1 MQFLLDYILPFA
13 VLGLAGLFR
22 KDKQLPLGITVGC
35 LARFIIHVLSGVL
48 YFADFAPAG
57 QSPLVYSLLYNA
69 SYLVPEFIICIAI
82 VMIPR
87 MHNALLRLK
96 HEANPSA

>member
-1 MQFLLDYILPFA
+1 MF
-13 VLGLAGLFR
+13 VR
-22 KDKQLPLGITVGC
+22 CV
-35 LARFIIHVLSGVL
+35 V
-48 YFADFAPAG
+48 FADFAPAG

-69 SYLVPEFIICIAI
+69 SYLVPEFIICIVI

-96 HEANPSA
+96 HEANPAA